1 LTSRRAVSRIAEL
14 RAALRESLL
23 IALTALIACALFI
36 VAPLHAADLIHSQA
50 LGAVLILAMLLAA
63 FAVSDRPVPAL
74 LITAAVALAGTAAA
88 LRLGGASRFHAH
100 LDATAWL
107 LLGIGLI
114 WVVARAVF
122 SPGRVSYRRVVGAVL
137 IYLMIGMTFVALYA
151 LAGLELPNAFTGLSV
166 ASDRQGLLSELI
178 YFSFVTLTSVGY
190 GDILPAHP
198 LVRGIANLEAT
209 MGQLFPATLLARL
222 VSLEIAH
229 SGRDKS

>member
-14 RAALRESLL
+14 RAALREPLL
-23 IALTALIACALFI
+23 VALTTLIACALFI
-36 VAPLHAADLIHSQA
+36 VAPLHAADLVHSQL
-50 LGAVLILAMLLAA
+50 LGAVLMVVMLVAA
-63 FAVSDRPVPAL
+63 FAVSDRPIPAL
-74 LITAAVALAGTAAA
+74 LVATAVALAGAAA
-88 LRLGGASRFHAH
+88 VLRLSGASRTHVY
-100 LDATAWL
+100 LDAAAWL
-107 LLGIGLI
+107 LLGFGLI
-114 WVVARAVF
+114 WVVARVVF
-122 SPGRVSYRRVVGAVL
+122 APGRVSYHRVVGAVL

-151 LAGLELPNAFTGLSV
+151 LAGLELPNAFTGLSI

-209 MGQLFPATLLARL
+209 LGQLFPATLLARL

-229 SGRDKS
+229 SGRDKG